1 MKRVFKGSAHNMID
15 KIAKVLYVFGKHLSD
30 FTAYDPQ
37 LNAAFR
43 DAWQEA
49 WLDAAHRLPNKGV
62 EETVFADNLL
72 TEESEQSLAKCR
84 AKYLQ
89 VKYFAG
95 RAFPNNKAVLKE
107 FGAGAYSKVCTSRLR
122 MVGFMEALHGVAE
135 KYKVQLTVA
144 GLSQPQIDEINT
156 LATELRNKNTAQQ
169 LKKKE
174 RPTETRNRI
183 EALNTF
189 YAYGQRVV
197 EAARFIYR
205 DNEILRKEFVLAQR
219 HHPKNTTQW
228 VNIGAS
234 DTRKLTLVSLVKKV
248 KSTLTNNSSE
258 DIEYWH
264 ADRINETP
272 SLTKHLGAGETI
284 NVESPQPAKKFLV
297 IKNTANKAVRL
308 VVRKEKI
315 S

>member
-1 MKRVFKGSAHNMID
+1 MKKTFKGSAGDMIN
-15 KIAKVLYVFGKHLSD
+15 KIAKVLHVFEKHLAD

-37 LNAAFR
+37 LNAAYAT
-43 DAWQEA
+43 AWNAA
-49 WLDAAHRLPNKGV
+49 WLNAAHLLPLKEEEATVSADKRL
-62 EETVFADNLL
+62 TQ
-72 TEESEQSLAKCR
+72 ESERVLALCR
-84 AKYLQ
+84 DKYIQ

-135 KYKVQLTVA
+135 KYKVQLIAA
-144 GLSQPQIDEINT
+144 GLTQPQIDEINS

-174 RPTETRNRI
+174 RPTETRKRI
-183 EALNTF
+183 EAQNTF

-197 EAARFIYR
+197 EAARFVYR
-205 DNEILRKEFVLAQR
+205 DNEVLRKEFVLAQR

-228 VNIGAS
+228 VNISAGAV
-234 DTRKLTLVSLVKKV
+234 RKLTLVSLVKKT
-248 KSTLTNNSSE
+248 KSTLTNTGTES
-258 DIEYWH
+258 IEYWQ
-264 ADRINETP
+264 ADRISETP
-272 SLTKHLGAGETI
+272 SLTKYLGAGETMHI
-284 NVESPQPAKKFLV
+284 EATAPAKKFLV
-297 IKNTANKAVRL
+297 IKNTAHKAVRL
-308 VVRKEKI
+308 VVRKEKV

>member
-1 MKRVFKGSAHNMID
+1 MKKAFKGSAHNMID
-15 KIAKVLYVFGKHLSD
+15 KIAKVLYFFNKNLAD

-37 LNAAFR
+37 LNAAFS
-43 DAWQEA
+43 EA
-49 WLDAAHRLPNKGV
+49 WKEAWMDAAHRLPNKEV
-62 EETVFADNLL
+62 EETVFEDNLL
-72 TEESEQSLAKCR
+72 TEESEQSLARCR
-84 AKYLQ
+84 AKYIQ

-135 KYKVQLTVA
+135 KYKGPLMAA
-144 GLSQPQIDEINT
+144 GLTQPQIDEINS

-174 RPTETRNRI
+174 RPTETRKRI

-189 YAYGQRVV
+189 YGYGQRVV

-205 DNEILRKEFVLAQR
+205 DNEVLRKEFVLAQR

-228 VNIGAS
+228 VNIGAGAL
-234 DTRKLTLVSLVKKV
+234 RKLTLVSLVKKT
-248 KSTLTNNSSE
+248 KSTLTNTGTES
-258 DIEYWH
+258 IEYWY
-264 ADRINETP
+264 ADRISETP
-272 SLTKHLGAGETI
+272 PATETLSGGATMHIEAPT
-284 NVESPQPAKKFLV
+284 PAKKFLV
-297 IKNTANKAVRL
+297 IKNTAPKAVRL
-308 VVRKEKI
+308 VVRKEKVG
-315 S
+315 